1 MKQNLLKTML
11 FSAALVAGSY
21 GGVMADNG
29 NGIINTLPVTEDF
42 ENGTGIF
49 TGGLSGDFGGQI
61 GNVLN
66 VYGGATAVSTFDV
79 DTETE
84 GNQAYE
90 LKNNE
95 KVTIAYTAYQGYYKG
110 NNDVNVFVNNSA
122 GVPLVKYTY
131 RTGTCQIIDVAIGG
145 KTVSGFS
152 AFACQSKARSKG
164 ANGFSNSKSQGFLA
178 VADNNPQITI
188 SISKNGLVSISFVCK
203 ANSVD
208 KTFSASLGNDVLKDL
223 ANITI
228 SSPKTIED
236 RGYVIDNLSINS
248 EISTAATA
256 TYTIKKVCGS
266 LDLGSESGTGEV
278 GSTPTLAGENIWIDG
293 KKYIYV
299 SNDAEEVGTI
309 TSAGTVYTLTYREA
323 ASCNYSVVGKVGN
336 ETLLSISTGSNYEG
350 ETVKVPYR
358 RYVQKD
364 GVWYE
369 SARGTVGYYLASAE
383 LTKDNQEI
391 GVKYSVK
398 DLPNVT
404 YFKEAEEI
412 EGLTVSTNQNA
423 DVRCSNGAGAYNSEE
438 EPVNVV
444 TLPAGKYKLTI
455 GLWGGRNDKSQNF
468 KLNCGEEWV
477 VPFTGSF
484 QDVSKEITLNEAT
497 AIAIPKSDAANGR
510 CLDYVLVQQLESFVN
525 VSDLTYATYVPACN
539 VVVPEN
545 VKVYTAKAN
554 EAKTSVTLN
563 EIPAG
568 TVIPAGASVLVG
580 APADTYTFTT
590 SAEAASAIGENDLV
604 AATADTKGDGA
615 TTYALTSKDGKP
627 VFGLVAEGVVIPEGK
642 AYLQL
647 SAASAA
653 KFFTIG
659 TGVVTGINEVNVAA
673 NDADDAYYTLQGMK
687 TNKAVKGIYIHNGK
701 KVVIK

>member
-49 TGGLSGDFGGQI
+49 TGGQSGDFGGQI

-79 DTETE
+79 DAETE
-84 GNQAYE
+84 GSQAYE

-95 KVTIAYTAYQGYYKG
+95 KVTIAYTAYQGYFSGTY
-110 NNDVNVFVNNSA
+110 DVNVSVNNSA

-131 RTGTCQIIDVAIGG
+131 RTGNCQIVDVAIGG

-152 AFACQSKARSKG
+152 AFACQSKAKSKG
-164 ANGFSNSKSQGFLA
+164 ANGFSNSKSQGFLNI
-178 VADNNPQITI
+178 ADNNPQITI

-208 KTFSASLGNDVLKDL
+208 KTFTASLGDDILKDL

-228 SSPKTIED
+228 SSPSKTIED

-323 ASCNYSVVGKVGN
+323 ASYNYSVVGKVGN
-336 ETLLSISTGSNYEG
+336 ETLQSIATGTNYEG

-369 SARGTVGYYLASAE
+369 AARGTVGYYLASAE

-391 GVKYSVK
+391 NVKYSVK

-423 DVRCSNGAGAYNSEE
+423 DVRCSNGAGAYNSAE

-455 GLWGGRNDKSQNF
+455 GLWGGRSNQNF
-468 KLNCGEEWV
+468 KLNCGDEWV

-497 AIAIPKSDAANGR
+497 TIAIPKSDAANGR
-510 CLDYVLVQQLESFVN
+510 CLDYVLVQQLADLVK

-539 VVVPEN
+539 VVAPEN
-545 VKVYTAKAN
+545 VKVYTVKAN
-554 EAKTSVTLN
+554 EAKSSVTLN
-563 EIPAG
+563 ELAAG
-568 TVIPAGASVLVG
+568 TVIPAGTAVLVG
-580 APADTYTFTT
+580 APAETYTFT
-590 SAEAASAIGENDLV
+590 ASADAAPAITENDLQ

-615 TTYALTSKDGKP
+615 TTYALTSKGGKP
-627 VFGLVAEGVVIPEGK
+627 VFGLVAEGVTIPEGK

-647 SAASAA
+647 SAPSAA
-653 KFFTIG
+653 KYFAIG
-659 TGVVTGINEVNVAA
+659 TGVVTGINEVNAAA

-687 TNKAVKGIYIHNGK
+687 TNKAAKGIYIHNGK